1 MNTTDLELFVRT
13 ADTGS
18 ITASANQ
25 LGITPAAASAALKRL
40 EKQLETQLFI
50 RSTRQLRITA
60 EGERFLVYCRQAL
73 SNLDEGKASLAAMRG
88 QIGGELRM
96 SVPSDLG
103 RNIILP
109 WLDEVMEQHPDLSVQ
124 LSIGD
129 ALSDFYLDRVDV
141 ALRYGE
147 LEDSSA
153 VAFQI
158 AQIHRIVFASPDY
171 IAQHGAPETPEALRQ
186 HNCLLY
192 RLGNRVFNQ
201 WQLCQQ
207 EQKHQVLVQGDRK
220 SNDAEVVRRWALA
233 GKGIGFKSNLDLCQ
247 DLESGHLIRL
257 LPDYQSE
264 PVGLWLICPSR
275 KQVTPAV
282 LMLRDQLRQRCGQ
295 ALRHYQDRIELE

>member
-1 MNTTDLELFVRT
+1 MNIADLQLFIRT

-25 LGITPAAASAALKRL
+25 LGTTPAAASAALKRL

-73 SNLDEGKASLAAMRG
+73 AQLEEGKASLQAMRG
-88 QIGGELRM
+88 RIAGELRM

-103 RNIILP
+103 RNFILP
-109 WLDEVMEQHPDLSVQ
+109 WLDEAMAQHPGLSLQ
-124 LSIGD
+124 LSISD

-158 AQIHRIVFASPDY
+158 AVVERIVFASPDY
-171 IAQHGAPETPEALRQ
+171 ISQHGAPTHPNELKQ

-192 RLGNRVFNQ
+192 RLGKRVFNH
-201 WQLCQQ
+201 WGLSGKG
-207 EQKHQVLVQGDRK
+207 EQHQVMVRGDRE

-233 GKGIGFKSNLDLCQ
+233 GKGVGFKSSLDLSA
-247 DLESGHLIRL
+247 DLQSGRLIRL

-282 LMLRDQLRQRCGQ
+282 LMLRDLLRQHCAE
-295 ALRHYQDRIELE
+295 ALRQI

>member
-1 MNTTDLELFVRT
+1 MNIADLQLFIRT

-25 LGITPAAASAALKRL
+25 LGTTPAAASAALKRL

-73 SNLDEGKASLAAMRG
+73 AQLEEGKASLQAMRG
-88 QIGGELRM
+88 RIAGELRM

-103 RNIILP
+103 RNFILP
-109 WLDEVMEQHPDLSVQ
+109 WLDEAMAQHPGLSLQ
-124 LSIGD
+124 LSISD

-158 AQIHRIVFASPDY
+158 AVVERIIFASPDY
-171 IAQHGAPETPEALRQ
+171 ISQHGAPTHPNELKQ

-192 RLGNRVFNQ
+192 RLGKRVFNH
-201 WQLCQQ
+201 WGLSGKG
-207 EQKHQVLVQGDRK
+207 EQHQVMVRGDRE

-233 GKGIGFKSNLDLCQ
+233 GKGVGFKSSLDLSA
-247 DLESGHLIRL
+247 DLQSGRLIRL

-282 LMLRDQLRQRCGQ
+282 LMLRDLLRQHCAE
-295 ALRHYQDRIELE
+295 ALRQA

>member
-40 EKQLETQLFI
+40 EKQLEAQLFI

-73 SNLDEGKASLAAMRG
+73 DNLDEGKASLNAMRG
-88 QIGGELRM
+88 QAAGELRM

-109 WLDEVMEQHPDLSVQ
+109 WLDDAMEQHPSLSVQ

-158 AQIHRIVFASPDY
+158 AEIHRVVFASPDY
-171 IAQHGAPETPEALRQ
+171 IAKHGAPQAPEELRQ

-201 WQLCQQ
+201 WQLLGQNKQ
-207 EQKHQVLVQGDRK
+207 HTILVSGDRE

-233 GKGIGFKSNLDLCQ
+233 GKGIGFKSNLDLYQ
-247 DLESGHLIRL
+247 DLQSGRLIRL
-257 LPDYQSE
+257 LSGYQSE

-282 LMLRDQLRQRCGQ
+282 LMLRDLLRERCAQ
-295 ALRHYQDRIELE
+295 ALISSS